1 MHLFRIEIFR
11 YVVGGQSSLVSKY
24 SDLLTTKGGR
34 TVVNTTKLEEITRQL
49 KMRGMRAQGQAQQAY
64 ASYARQ
70 RTVPQVKP
78 LANGLRVVTGP

>member
-1 MHLFRIEIFR
+1 
-11 YVVGGQSSLVSKY
+11 
-24 SDLLTTKGGR
+24 
-34 TVVNTTKLEEITRQL
+34 VNTSRLEEITRQL

-78 LANGLRVVTGP
+78 LPNGLRVVTGPRWMDPTQRANSLY